1 MVSVCSHFSTAQKWS
16 RDSVW
21 YVWNVFPPVGFFK
34 KIDLHFLNFI
44 LLGCAHMHLSV
55 CEHLQS
61 SQADFLVSVS
71 FFFPLHG
78 LRAPGLLSKCLYL
91 MSHLLGPLPVFWSDI
106 DSSLLT
112 LGCSLKDP
120 IYVIVTFN
128 NGSLVVYAWEERCQ
142 QLNGCYQLQSRRR
155 LPQQR

>member
-1 MVSVCSHFSTAQKWS
+1 M
-16 RDSVW
+16 W
-21 YVWNVFPPVGFFK
+21 YVWNFSSPVGFFFK
-34 KIDLHFLNFI
+34 KLHFLNFI

-91 MSHLLGPLPVFWSDI
+91 MSHLLGPLPVFLCDI
-106 DSSLLT
+106 DSSLLS

-120 IYVIVTFN
+120 VHVIVTCN
-128 NGSLVVYAWEERCQ
+128 NGSLDVYVWEERSP
-142 QLNGCYQLQSRRR
+142 LLRRCYR
-155 LPQQR
+155 LRKRGYLPLSG